1 VAPSQRIPS
10 IPGIQRLRRIPIRI
24 RIRTPPNLGLV
35 GQTNNFL
42 LGFSGFCLFMS
53 LISVAGQDF
62 RNFLSRSGE
71 SGLIFGDGV
80 AMPPI
85 FQGVATISRATH

>member
-1 VAPSQRIPS
+1 
-10 IPGIQRLRRIPIRI
+10 
-24 RIRTPPNLGLV
+24 
-35 GQTNNFL
+35 
-42 LGFSGFCLFMS
+42 MS